1 MMAGFSFEDVK
12 RAWIAEKTSRGLTD
26 LPNDFYQSVARH
38 VAELNFEL
46 KRVEQLRQELIQE
59 ELRNV
64 LQMVQEIY
72 LLRMLKAMD
81 EITKGRLP
89 SPTLESERD
98 AFGEIRQILEK
109 LYIDLIKPAVSGEA
123 VITARREITN
133 TVLIILTDVPQII
146 GDDLKQ
152 YGPFKKGEV
161 AFLPQR
167 SAELLIKQGT
177 AQKLEVK
184 AA

>member
-1 MMAGFSFEDVK
+1 MAGFSFEDVK
-12 RAWIAEKTSRGLTD
+12 RTWIAEKSSRGLTD
-26 LPNDFYQSVARH
+26 LLNDFYQSVARH

-46 KRVEQLRQELIQE
+46 KRGEQLRQELIQE

-72 LLRMLKAMD
+72 LLRVLKAMD
-81 EITKGRLP
+81 EIAKGRLP
-89 SPTLESERD
+89 SSTLESERN

-123 VITARREITN
+123 VVTPRREITN
-133 TVLIILTDVPQII
+133 TVLIILTDIPQII

-152 YGPFKKGEV
+152 YGPFKSGEV

-177 AQKLEVK
+177 VRKLEVK
-184 AA
+184 AP